1 MFGYL
6 NGVFAL
12 LELIAESHTHLPGF
26 YSAFVDAVVVKLE
39 RPHCSAVTQVYQKKQ
54 LEHIVM

>member
-1 MFGYL
+1 VKL
-6 NGVFAL
+6 QVK
-12 LELIAESHTHLPGF
+12 LIAESHTHLPGF